1 MSGIYIH
8 IPFCKQACTYCNFH
22 FSTSM
27 KLKSRLVESL
37 IIEIHQR
44 ADFFDKETIS
54 TVYFGGGTPSL
65 LDADEL
71 EMIFDTLHSEFNIA
85 KDAEIT
91 LEANPDDI
99 SGDKLLILKDSGI
112 NRLSIGIQSFF
123 DADLEFMNRAHN
135 SREAFQCLEL
145 AAEAGI
151 RDINIDLIYG
161 TPSLTDEMWRAN
173 LERVTELRIPHLS
186 AYQLTVEPGTAL
198 AAHIRKGK
206 IPPLPEEIAVRQFEI
221 LVDWSDRSGFEH
233 YEISNLSVPGRRSKH
248 NTSYWQGK
256 PYLGIG
262 PSAHSFKQNTRS
274 WNIANNAIYIK
285 KIASGES
292 PIMESEQ
299 LSIKDQ
305 YNEYVMTGLRL
316 TEGVIMELIIAFGKE
331 FAAIFEAGIAS
342 HLESGKAQREGN
354 RYYLTRAGRIFADRI
369 ASDCFA
375 V

>member
-22 FSTSM
+22 FSTSI

-37 IIEIHQR
+37 VTEISRR
-44 ADFFDKETIS
+44 ADFFDGETIS

-65 LDADEL
+65 LDDREL
-71 EMIFDTLHSEFNIA
+71 EMIFNAVREAFTIEA
-85 KDAEIT
+85 DAEIT

-99 SGDKLLILKDSGI
+99 SRHKLLLFRNNGI

-123 DADLEFMNRAHN
+123 DADLKFMHRAHN

-145 AAEAGI
+145 AVEAGI
-151 RDINIDLIYG
+151 HDVNIDLIYG

-173 LERVTELRIPHLS
+173 LEKVTELSIPHLS

-198 AAHIRKGK
+198 ASHIRKGK
-206 IPPLPEEIAVRQFEI
+206 IPPLPEEKAVRQFDI
-221 LVDWSDRSGFEH
+221 LMDWADESGFEH
-233 YEISNLSVPGRRSKH
+233 YEISNLSLPDRRSKH

-262 PSAHSFKQNTRS
+262 PSAHSFKLNTRS
-274 WNIANNAIYIK
+274 WNIANNALYIK
-285 KIASGES
+285 KIAESES
-292 PIMESEQ
+292 PTLESEQ

-316 TEGVIMELIIAFGKE
+316 SEGVDMERIIAFGEE
-331 FAAIFEAGIAS
+331 FAATFQAGIQA
-342 HLESGKAQREGN
+342 HLESGKVHREGN
-354 RYYLTRAGRIFADRI
+354 RFSLTRAGRIFADRI